1 VARYLSKELPL
12 PELMPTDMSF
22 HMLALM
28 QNEGFDSYIQSNP
41 SASSSKASIGS
52 TTSALSVGR

>member
-41 SASSSKASIGS
+41 SSSSKASIGS